1 MIIHEFYYNNRRLY
15 IEFST
20 KEDGDDFYRILEL
33 PYEDIIYY
41 SVDIIDE
48 TDIVQFEENSVVEL
62 IDQYLLDNDLPEELS
77 LWYLLYY
84 GIFRRKEKR
93 TIKRICTL
101 CN

>member
-15 IEFST
+15 VEFST

-48 TDIVQFEENSVVEL
+48 TDIKQFEESSVVEL
-62 IDQYLLDNDLPEELS
+62 IEQYLLDNDLPEELS
-77 LWYLLYY
+77 L
-84 GIFRRKEKR
+84 
-93 TIKRICTL
+93 
-101 CN
+101 